1 MAKKV
6 IKSKLVSVNRT
17 KVTVNK
23 TRKLK
28 PASIAGIEGDALI
41 SEDISYTAD
50 IPEYPV
56 EKGFNVSDTIILKP
70 LQLSITLYISDCP
83 ATWSSR
89 KGHDPSIGRT
99 KKICK
104 KLEKLYFKRKLVKVI
119 TTDKIYTNMGITSMT
134 ISHSSEIGYARQVQM
149 TLKKVYITKRKTVY
163 IPKYILQS
171 GETKANAGAATTSSS
186 SSKSTS
192 SSGGGSSGGSGGGS
206 GGSSSG
212 NSSGKK
218 SSILY
223 GIGKKA
229 GFL

>member
-1 MAKKV
+1 MTKKV

-17 KVTVNK
+17 KTLKSK

-28 PASIAGIEGDALI
+28 PVSVAGIEGDALI

-89 KGHDPSIGRT
+89 KGHEPSIGRT

-104 KLEKLYFKRKLVKVI
+104 KLEKLYFK
-119 TTDKIYTNMGITSMT
+119 
-134 ISHSSEIGYARQVQM
+134 SSEIGYARQVQM

-192 SSGGGSSGGSGGGS
+192 SSSGGSGNGSSGSS

>member
-1 MAKKV
+1 MA
-6 IKSKLVSVNRT
+6 
-17 KVTVNK
+17 
-23 TRKLK
+23 RKLK
-28 PASIAGIEGDALI
+28 PVSIAGIEGDALV
-41 SEDISYTAD
+41 SEDINYSAD

-70 LQLSITLYISDCP
+70 LQLSLTLYVSDSP
-83 ATWSSR
+83 ATWRSR
-89 KGHDPSIGRT
+89 KGHKPSSGRT
-99 KKICK
+99 KKICT
-104 KLEKLYFKRKLVKVI
+104 KLEKLYFKRKLVKVV
-119 TTDKIYTNMGITSMT
+119 TTDKIYTSMGITSMT

-149 TLKKVYITKRKTVY
+149 TLKKVYVSKRKTVY

-171 GETKANAGAATTSSS
+171 GETKSNAGVATTSSS

-192 SSGGGSSGGSGGGS
+192 SSGSSSGGGS
-206 GGSSSG
+206 GGSSGGSSGSGSGGSSGSSSG
-212 NSSGKK
+212 NSSSKK